1 MEKNLISK
9 NNSHIIV
16 IFLGL
21 FLSIALSTYYV
32 LKYDKYLLDNNSHQ
46 LIKDETQYHWIE
58 GAKIAKD
65 VRQGKNF
72 FLSGDKV
79 FTKPLPQRIIGLYSL
94 ITGYELADRWE
105 QSEPRVSLGG
115 KLPYLILQ
123 SLFYF
128 FSVYYFSK
136 RIIKIMPKRAF
147 LFTILFL
154 CLEPTIFQYH
164 SSFWTE
170 SIYFSLQ
177 LIIFGMLLEKRIDF
191 SYNLLIGLLIGL
203 LFLQRSAG
211 IFYIFPIL
219 LCSFFLFKKK
229 IINVF
234 LGMISGFTIILI
246 LLGSYNF
253 YKTKEV
259 YIFPSEGKYSVFLYF
274 SILVAA
280 DKLNISPAE
289 VLEIEADKSLQW
301 LRDNNI
307 KLDDKASSIK
317 IKSPLK
323 LRPYFLNEKEK
334 LKFYDYI
341 QTRQY
346 ALLLDS
352 PLITVKKTII
362 NSMHFV
368 VLNPTFVYYY
378 NTYRGLNKSDVEFFK
393 SQTHKNWIPFRIG
406 YTLTIY
412 IFCLMGF
419 VALYKKKQFYK
430 FYLITLSVLY
440 YVSIFGWY
448 GKTRLFVPSLIYLSV
463 FFGIGFDLFLNRFK
477 KFS

>member
-32 LKYDKYLLDNNSHQ
+32 SKYDKYLLSNNDHQ
-46 LIKDETQYHWIE
+46 LIKDETLYHWIE
-58 GAKIAKD
+58 GAKIAKE

-79 FTKPLPQRIIGLYSL
+79 FTKPLQQRIIGLYSL

-105 QSEPRVSLGG
+105 QSNPRVSLEG

-154 CLEPTIFQYH
+154 CLEPTMFQYH

-177 LIIFGMLLEKRIDF
+177 LIIFGMLLEKRINF
-191 SYNLLIGLLIGL
+191 SYNLLIGFLIGI
-203 LFLQRSAG
+203 LFLQRSGG

-219 LCSFFLFKKK
+219 LCSFFLFRKK
-229 IINVF
+229 IVNVL

-259 YIFPSEGKYSVFLYF
+259 YILPAEGKYSVFIYF

-289 VLEIEADKSLQW
+289 VMEIEADKSLQW
-301 LRDNNI
+301 IRDNNI
-307 KLDDKASSIK
+307 KLDDKASSTK
-317 IKSPLK
+317 IKSPFK
-323 LRPYFLNEKEK
+323 LLPYFLNEKEK

-352 PLITVKKTII
+352 PLTTVKKVII
-362 NSMHFV
+362 QTMHLV
-368 VLNPTFVYYY
+368 ILNPIHVYYY
-378 NTYRGLNKSDVEFFK
+378 NTYRGLNKGDVEFFK
-393 SQTHKNWIPFRIG
+393 SQKHKSWIPFRIG

-419 VALYKKKQFYK
+419 VALYKKKQFYE

-448 GKTRLFVPSLIYLSV
+448 GNTRLFAPSLIYLSV
-463 FFGIGFDLFLNRFK
+463 FFGVGIDLFLNRFK

>member
-1 MEKNLISK
+1 MEKNSINK

-21 FLSIALSTYYV
+21 FLSIVLSTYYV
-32 LKYDKYLLDNNSHQ
+32 LKYDKYLLGNNDHH
-46 LIKDETQYHWIE
+46 LIKDETFYHWIE
-58 GAKIAKD
+58 GAKIAKE

-72 FLSGDKV
+72 FLAGDIV
-79 FTKPLPQRIIGLYSL
+79 FTKPLQQKIIGLYSL

-115 KLPYLILQ
+115 KLPYLVLQ

-177 LIIFGMLLEKRIDF
+177 LIIFGMLLEKRINF

-203 LFLQRSAG
+203 LFLQRSGG

-219 LCSFFLFKKK
+219 LCSFFLFRKK

-234 LGMISGFTIILI
+234 FGMISGFTIILI

-253 YKTKEV
+253 YKTKVV
-259 YIFPSEGKYSVFLYF
+259 YIFPPGGKYSVFMYF
-274 SILVAA
+274 SIPVTA
-280 DKLNISPAE
+280 DKLNISPVE
-289 VLEIEADKSLQW
+289 VMEIEADKSLQW
-301 LRDNNI
+301 LRNNNI
-307 KLDDKASSIK
+307 KLDDKASSAK
-317 IKSPLK
+317 IKSPLQ
-323 LRPYFLNEKEK
+323 LRSYFLDEKEK
-334 LKFYDYI
+334 AKFYDYLH
-341 QTRQY
+341 TRQY
-346 ALLLDS
+346 VLLLES
-352 PLITVKKTII
+352 PLTTVKKIII

-393 SQTHKNWIPFRIG
+393 SQTHKSWIPFRIG
-406 YTLTIY
+406 YTLTLY

-419 VALYKKKQFYK
+419 VSLYKKKQFYE

-463 FFGIGFDLFLNRFK
+463 FFGVGIDLFLNRFK
-477 KFS
+477 KSS